1 MNKKYLYAVV
11 SVLLVVIMSLC
22 SMTVFAAENDGTAP
36 IPVETEAIEDDLGDA
51 IEIPERPAAT
61 DFPDSTNDTYQS
73 DNEDNSQPVSQE
85 VVYKAGDVNGDGEIN
100 VNDVTDYQLT
110 LVGRKEVTPA
120 FTKNC
125 NTVTDAKTNIIDAT
139 AIQYCIAGT
148 FRKLPITPDGYYAEI
163 IRP

>member
-22 SMTVFAAENDGTAP
+22 SMTVFAVENDNIAP
-36 IPVETEAIEDDLGDA
+36 IPVETEAIEDDLDGF
-51 IEIPERPAAT
+51 IEIPERPAST
-61 DFPDSTNDTYQS
+61 EDPDSTGDTNQS
-73 DNEDNSQPVSQE
+73 DNEDNSEPEPQE

-100 VNDVTDYQLT
+100 VIDVTDYQLT
-110 LVGRKEVTPA
+110 LVGKKEITPA

-139 AIQYCIAGT
+139 AIQYYIART
-148 FRKLPITPDGYYAEI
+148 FIKLPITPDGYYAEI